1 MDVQQVLGGAQ
12 DVMAAKRVYGEP
24 YEKNG
29 VTVIPAAK
37 VAGGGGG
44 GGDTEGNG
52 GGGFGLS
59 ARPAGAW
66 IVKGDS
72 VRWQPAVDATKIAIM
87 GQLVALAA
95 IVTLRSVLR
104 RPKARFELPRPRL
117 ELRKP
122 RFELRKPALPRIV
135 RKRLK

>member
-12 DVMAAKRVYGEP
+12 DAMAAKRVYGEP

-95 IVTLRSVLR
+95 ILTLRSVLR
-104 RPKARFELPRPRL
+104 RPK
-117 ELRKP
+117 P
-122 RFELRKPALPRIV
+122 RFELSRPALPKVV

>member
-37 VAGGGGG
+37 VSGGGGG
-44 GGDTEGNG
+44 GGDTTNG

-87 GQLVALAA
+87 GQVVALGALL
-95 IVTLRSVLR
+95 TLRSVLG
-104 RPKARFELPRPRL
+104 RP
-117 ELRKP
+117 KP
-122 RFELRKPALPRIV
+122 RFELRKPRFAVPKPALPKIV

>member
-12 DVMAAKRVYGEP
+12 DAMAAKRVYGEP

-37 VAGGGGG
+37 VA
-44 GGDTEGNG
+44 G

-95 IVTLRSVLR
+95 ILTLRSVLR
-104 RPKARFELPRPRL
+104 RPKPRFELPRPRF

-122 RFELRKPALPRIV
+122 RFELSRPALPKVV

>member
-1 MDVQQVLGGAQ
+1 MDIQQVLGGAQ

-37 VAGGGGG
+37 VSGGGGG
-44 GGDTEGNG
+44 GGDTVGNG

-72 VRWQPAVDATKIAIM
+72 VRWQPAVDATKVAIM

-95 IVTLRSVLR
+95 ILTLRSALR
-104 RPKARFELPRPRL
+104 HRSAG
-117 ELRKP
+117 
-122 RFELRKPALPRIV
+122 PALPGFV
-135 RKRLK
+135 RRYMK

>member
-1 MDVQQVLGGAQ
+1 MDRTRKGGLMDAQQMLTGAQ
-12 DVMAAKRVYGEP
+12 DAMTAKRVYGEP

-37 VAGGGGG
+37 VYGGGGG

-72 VRWQPAVDATKIAIM
+72 VRWQPAVDATKIALM
-87 GQLVALAA
+87 GQVVALAA
-95 IVTLRSVLR
+95 ILMLRSVLR
-104 RPKARFELPRPRL
+104 HRSPQLQLPKFAR
-117 ELRKP
+117 KYM
-122 RFELRKPALPRIV
+122 K
-135 RKRLK
+135 

>member
-1 MDVQQVLGGAQ
+1 MDIQQVLTGAQ

-37 VAGGGGG
+37 VGGGGGG
-44 GGDTEGNG
+44 GGDTAGNG
-52 GGGFGLS
+52 GGGFGIT

-66 IVKGDS
+66 IIKGEN
-72 VRWQPAVDATKIAIM
+72 VRWQPAVDATKVALM

-95 IVTLRSVLR
+95 ILTLRSVLR
-104 RPKARFELPRPRL
+104 HRAPRRF
-117 ELRKP
+117 
-122 RFELRKPALPRIV
+122 
-135 RKRLK
+135 LK